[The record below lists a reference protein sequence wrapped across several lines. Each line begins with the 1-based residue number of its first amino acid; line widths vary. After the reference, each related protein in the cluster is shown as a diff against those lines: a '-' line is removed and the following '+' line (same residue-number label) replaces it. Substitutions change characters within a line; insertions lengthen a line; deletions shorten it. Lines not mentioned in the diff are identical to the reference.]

1 MKKVLEKGSSVLSE
15 GVSAAKHGAISA
27 TQGIVQMAE
36 TVGEK
41 SKEVQMNVLTYID
54 QKKNARFLKAKLSA
68 FEDGLKAGKM
78 QTVDYIKISYFTD
91 VVHSY
96 ILRKENNEWKI
107 FVE

>member
-1 MKKVLEKGSSVLSE
+1 MKIKKLEIQNNKEKKKLTTVDMKKVLEKGSSVLSE

-27 TQGIVQMAE
+27 TQGIVKMAE

-68 FEDGLKAGKM
+68 FEDGLKARKM
-78 QTVDYIKISYFTD
+78 QRVDYI
-91 VVHSY
+91 
-96 ILRKENNEWKI
+96 
-107 FVE
+107 